1 MMTRKS
7 SLASFLIAVAISVCI
22 TLSTTEKLDV
32 GFILRPMFT
41 IEDKTSIISNQA
53 SDHGSLIPF
62 QQSDI
67 VGFVCAALG
76 LFIAAG
82 GGIGGGGILVPV
94 YILIMGFLPK
104 HAIPLSNVTV
114 LGGAVAST
122 LRNIRK
128 RHPTADRPLIDW
140 DLIVAMEPPTVAG
153 ALIGAN
159 LNKILPEAV
168 IAVMLA
174 LLLSFTA
181 YITLKK
187 ALKMHRKETE
197 MIERSSAG
205 VGTLNEYLLLNDNLS
220 IVNED
225 CKCVEC
231 NSSNAL
237 SIHRNPPCHLPT
249 HIKQDCEIEIEGEHD
264 DMPEFGD
271 PITLSYIIK
280 EERQPKTRNVMLV
293 FVMFAVVLIINILKG
308 GGGFQSPVGIRCG
321 SSSFWFA
328 QGLLLV
334 WILFIS
340 CLGRMFML
348 KDTKRKIEAGYIYL
362 DEDVKWDK
370 KSTIIYPLISTLAG
384 FFAGMFGIGGGIIKG
399 PLMLEMGIHPAVASA
414 TSACMILFTSF
425 TATTT
430 FSVYG
435 LMIPD
440 YAVACSVLGF
450 CATYLGQTFM
460 SHVIANSNRN
470 SYIAF
475 SIGVVVLLSALLMTL
490 EFILQLASGE
500 MEEGGGICG
509 KQIEHPPL

>member
-1 MMTRKS
+1 MVTRKYV
-7 SLASFLIAVAISVCI
+7 LASFPIAAAIVVYK
-22 TLSTTEKLDV
+22 TLSSTEKLNV
-32 GFILRPMFT
+32 EFILRRMLFT
-41 IEDKTSIISNQA
+41 IKDDTNSTSSIISNQA
-53 SDHGSLIPF
+53 SRSLIPI

-67 VGFVCAALG
+67 VGFFCAAMG

-140 DLIVAMEPPTVAG
+140 DIIVAMEPPTVAG
-153 ALIGAN
+153 ALIGSN

-187 ALKMHRKETE
+187 AQKMRRKETE
-197 MIERSSAG
+197 MIKRSRADAG
-205 VGTLNEYLLLNDNLS
+205 TENEYLLLSD
-220 IVNED
+220 
-225 CKCVEC
+225 
-231 NSSNAL
+231 NSSIENDECEFIEGNNTNAK
-237 SIHRNPPCHLPT
+237 SIHSSPHCHPPT
-249 HIKQDCEIEIEGEHD
+249 HFEQDCEFEVEGENND
-264 DMPEFGD
+264 VPEFGD

-280 EERQPKTRNVMLV
+280 EERHPKTRNVMLV
-293 FVMFAVVLIINILKG
+293 FVMFCVVLIINIFKG
-308 GGGFQSPVGIRCG
+308 GGGFQSPMGIRCG
-321 SSSFWFA
+321 SISFWFA

-340 CLGRMFML
+340 CSGRMFML

-362 DEDVKWDK
+362 DEDVKWDE
-370 KSTIIYPLISTLAG
+370 KSTIIYPLISILAG
-384 FFAGMFGIGGGIIKG
+384 FFAGMFGIGGGIVKG
-399 PLMLEMGIHPAVASA
+399 PLMLAMGIHPAVASA

-435 LMIPD
+435 LMIPE
-440 YAVACSVLGF
+440 YAIVCLFLGF

-460 SHVIANSNRN
+460 SHVIAKSNRN

-490 EFILQLASGE
+490 EFLLQLASGE
-500 MEEGGGICG
+500 IEQVGGICG
-509 KQIEHPPL
+509 